1 MSNGN
6 KKHIF
11 SAQMNLKR
19 KLKEHK
25 NLTASSKDQ
34 LKMCTTLNAH
44 KQEEKVL
51 HKCSVCKRTTISYFV
66 LSIAKHRALQ
76 YARISNLKTLSFT
89 SPLTFGSSD
98 SKGGFASKSL
108 SLAIVKLS
116 FNR

>member
-11 SAQMNLKR
+11 SAQMNMKR

-25 NLTASSKDQ
+25 NFTASSKDQ

-51 HKCSVCKRTTISYFV
+51 HKCSSLQENHHFIFCTIYCKT
-66 LSIAKHRALQ
+66 
-76 YARISNLKTLSFT
+76 
-89 SPLTFGSSD
+89 
-98 SKGGFASKSL
+98 
-108 SLAIVKLS
+108 
-116 FNR
+116 